1 MPILSWKMERY
12 LSFPFHEYLLL
23 QKNNQR
29 KYPPLFPRVHYHI
42 SSMCSFV
49 FYSLPC
55 LPSPVNVHLPEFTV
69 CLSLGS
75 FKSNSGTSL
84 TSPSPCFS
92 QVWSWQELWAV
103 GHVWHRILQPVM
115 LLSNRRSISWS
126 HHCVIVSLHHSF
138 TKNPLCDKN
147 CPRHWG
153 YLSGLI
159 RQGLSPTECTVWMGD
174 QTVSN

>member
-1 MPILSWKMERY
+1 MLNTSYNLLCTLKICLQSLPILSWKMERY

-84 TSPSPCFS
+84 TSPSPCS
-92 QVWSWQELWAV
+92 SWVWS
-103 GHVWHRILQPVM
+103 ILF
-115 LLSNRRSISWS
+115 L
-126 HHCVIVSLHHSF
+126 
-138 TKNPLCDKN
+138 
-147 CPRHWG
+147 
-153 YLSGLI
+153 YLSGKATRTSNNKTLVKGTVNTWLI
-159 RQGLSPTECTVWMGD
+159 TILS
-174 QTVSN
+174 NNILYK